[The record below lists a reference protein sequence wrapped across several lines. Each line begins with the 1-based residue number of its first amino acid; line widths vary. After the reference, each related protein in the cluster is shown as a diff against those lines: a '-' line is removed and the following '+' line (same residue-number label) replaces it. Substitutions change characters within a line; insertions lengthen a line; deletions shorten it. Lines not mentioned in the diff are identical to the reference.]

1 MKHYGVYPLIVYKN
15 TTVNPSKH
23 PNGPIYES
31 QINTIKNDMKKN
43 KIRENT
49 ENLNLLR
56 FWESDINERPEW
68 VKSEL
73 LKHIS

>member
-1 MKHYGVYPLIVYKN
+1 
-15 TTVNPSKH
+15 
-23 PNGPIYES
+23 
-31 QINTIKNDMKKN
+31 MKKN
-43 KIRENT
+43 KICENT

-68 VKSEL
+68 VKYEL